1 MDSFAGLEYVNC
13 CLQIRAMWRN
23 YVVVRDNQRLSDAQR
38 EQGVL
43 IQMVFKGLAGFGGRV
58 ESLLSNGIRGYG
70 KENGY
75 NDGMFF

>member
-1 MDSFAGLEYVNC
+1 
-13 CLQIRAMWRN
+13 MWRN
-23 YVVVRDNQRLSDAQR
+23 HVVVRDNRRVSDAQV

-43 IQMVFKGLAGFGGRV
+43 LQVVFRGLAGFGGRV

-70 KENGY
+70 KESVD